1 MAQEKTTTM
10 ADGTVSKVT
19 ALPEGCTLALFDS
32 SGGVS
37 KIDAQ
42 KFMEL
47 VRGSIQIGG
56 RNLIKNSEQF
66 QVGANSSN
74 FNHSTIS
81 EGLKVKAGELFTAS
95 FGAVRLTG
103 AESQKFSIVIYD
115 SIKSFALAKF
125 ILGPDAKTVT
135 AVVSADCDNAD
146 ILLYAGVPG
155 ETAGKSIEV
164 TNLKL
169 ERGNIAT
176 DWTPAPEDFGG
187 GKIALYPISYA
198 TLFAAAVEAAHHSE
212 ERRAA

>member
-56 RNLIKNSEQF
+56 RNLLKGTKDF
-66 QVGANSSN
+66 TGFLVAGVGGARTDSSDLGMKEFTTN
-74 FNHSTIS
+74 GAWGKIYQETTI
-81 EGLKVKAGELFTAS
+81 EAGETYVFSTYIKPGTADFNLAWDNNGNATHS
-95 FGAVRLTG
+95 LTTAKAQVLKTETINPGSGWCRAVMIIKCTQTG
-103 AESQKFSIVIYD
+103 TAQFRVESAQIY
-115 SIKSFALAKF
+115 S
-125 ILGPDAKTVT
+125 
-135 AVVSADCDNAD
+135 C
-146 ILLYAGVPG
+146 AGY
-155 ETAGKSIEV
+155 
-164 TNLKL
+164 KL

-187 GKIALYPISYA
+187 G
-198 TLFAAAVEAAHHSE
+198 
-212 ERRAA
+212 